1 MILKL
6 LKLKIKE
13 LRGCTRA
20 LNLIDEYV
28 GKTLNDNK
36 NEFHKVIQ
44 FFQKCVQFLIRKG
57 HTHRVGFNLIK
68 LPNKTFQQYKE
79 SYMQTISYY
88 CSNLVPISNFM
99 DNIDHANILYGNLND
114 RTGSMLSYT
123 YLYYTIMFNKNT
135 FGKKINNEPICRV
148 PGLDFGYDYYDSYE
162 VKCKICKSFKC
173 SA

>member
-36 NEFHKVIQ
+36 NEFHKMIQ

-57 HTHRVGFNLIK
+57 HTYRVGFNIK
-68 LPNKTFQQYKE
+68 LLNITFQQYKE
-79 SYMQTISYY
+79 SYMKTISYY
-88 CSNLVPISNFM
+88 CSNLVPIINFM
-99 DNIDHANILYGNLND
+99 DKIDHINILYGQLND
-114 RTGSMLSYT
+114 RNGSMLSYT

-135 FGKKINNEPICRV
+135 FGKKKNNELICRV
-148 PGLDFGYDYYDSYE
+148 PRLDFGYDVYE